1 MYSNIMLSVLKIG
14 SGSTAINERLHHTI
28 INTTLK
34 HLGYSYV
41 QILNIP
47 EMIINYKI
55 QNIYVAQ
62 AAQGRVGQ
70 ALFPYTRLDRRLIS
84 QLNAQSLP
92 PSLSYT
98 PLCYFSNPL
107 FFSLS
112 CFFFFLSK
120 LSFSRPQSLPEPW
133 SISLFLISHTIHCRP
148 GIFRPTPL
156 SPQHLL
162 VHFLILAHFT
172 LNRLKHSSKTE
183 RLINIQ

>member
-14 SGSTAINERLHHTI
+14 SGSTAINERLHHII

-41 QILNIP
+41 QILNIF
-47 EMIINYKI
+47 EMIINYNI

-62 AAQGRVGQ
+62 AAWRRVGQ
-70 ALFPYTRLDRRLIS
+70 AWFPSTRPDRRLIS

-107 FFSLS
+107 FLSLS
-112 CFFFFLSK
+112 CFFFLPNSHSHALNLS
-120 LSFSRPQSLPEPW
+120 LNPGPF
-133 SISLFLISHTIHCRP
+133 LFLISHTIHCRP
-148 GIFRPTPL
+148 GNFST
-156 SPQHLL
+156 
-162 VHFLILAHFT
+162 
-172 LNRLKHSSKTE
+172 NSSFPSALTGACSHPCTFYA
-183 RLINIQ
+183 